1 MQDVDSLLCDRGR
14 TTQVC
19 QTLNSLRINQNACGS
34 FPAIRQATGRRPRGF
49 SLFMKIFRFK
59 SFPFFFAVTS
69 CFYLKHPLKRKETT
83 EAKKPVFSICRFL
96 SLFLSVE

>member
-1 MQDVDSLLCDRGR
+1 MLASPVRGWKKQD
-14 TTQVC
+14 
-19 QTLNSLRINQNACGS
+19 INASDNYSHLCGS

-59 SFPFFFAVTS
+59 AFPFFFSVTS

-83 EAKKPVFSICRFL
+83 DAENGLFGLCRFL

>member
-14 TTQVC
+14 TTLVC

-34 FPAIRQATGRRPRGF
+34 FPAIRQATGRKARGF

-59 SFPFFFAVTS
+59 AFPFFFSVTS

-83 EAKKPVFSICRFL
+83 DAENGLFGLCRFL

>member
-14 TTQVC
+14 TTLVC
-19 QTLNSLRINQNACGS
+19 KILNLLRMNQSACGS

-59 SFPFFFAVTS
+59 AFPFFFFVT
-69 CFYLKHPLKRKETT
+69 
-83 EAKKPVFSICRFL
+83 
-96 SLFLSVE
+96 